1 MVYIQKWAYIY
12 LTSAFYIANPLTQF
26 TVEPARLSGQHGPVL
41 TTLFFSVCY
50 GYLDVL

>member
-12 LTSAFYIANPLTQF
+12 LTSALTQF